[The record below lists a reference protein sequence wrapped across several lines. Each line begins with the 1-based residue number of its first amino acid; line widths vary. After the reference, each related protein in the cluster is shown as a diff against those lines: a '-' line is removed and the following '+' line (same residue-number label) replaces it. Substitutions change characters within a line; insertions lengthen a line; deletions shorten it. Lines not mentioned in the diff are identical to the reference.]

1 MVKLVNGE
9 SHGMFILSTEP
20 KELTI
25 VLILGPIKMEDLGK
39 LKGLSGLGS
48 LGDINVSVKD
58 KDKSKDKDKTK
69 SKETREDKKD
79 GGQ

>member
-1 MVKLVNGE
+1 VNGE
-9 SHGMFILSTEP
+9 SRGMFVLTAEP

-48 LGDINVSVKD
+48 LGDISVNVKD
-58 KDKSKDKDKTK
+58 KDKNKDK
-69 SKETREDKKD
+69 SKVKEMSEDKKD
-79 GGQ
+79 GAQ

>member
-1 MVKLVNGE
+1 
-9 SHGMFILSTEP
+9 MFILSAEP

-48 LGDINVSVKD
+48 LGDIAQTEHFKD
-58 KDKSKDKDKTK
+58 KEKARTLDKAKALADKGKEQADK
-69 SKETREDKKD
+69 DKKD
-79 GGQ
+79 GGAQ